1 MKPLR
6 YGPNAMLVCPVQSL
20 SVRQW
25 LSHFGPG
32 VLELQDLSH
41 DEIWDDSMLIQQYDQ
56 AMAQVKKKLE
66 KKIQGSKTSEGD
78 SEVPDAS
85 TTKENTTKR
94 DRSNTQK
101 KKKKSKKKRE
111 WYTGDPCR
119 AKFTEDGMVYEATVV
134 SMQPDHG
141 TCRVRYVGYENEEDL
156 PVRTLIKS
164 KGEEARRRQFQESNN
179 CMSVESDLGEGNSSV
194 VDSDVTS
201 DVENDRIFTSKAARM
216 SRPHPEPKKSKI
228 SPPFCKPSLPQM
240 PPPPAMLS
248 GEKDAKTTEAL
259 HTMLMSWYMTGY
271 HTGYYQALNEAN
283 SRKHTTF

>member
-111 WYTGDPCR
+111 
-119 AKFTEDGMVYEATVV
+119 
-134 SMQPDHG
+134 
-141 TCRVRYVGYENEEDL
+141 
-156 PVRTLIKS
+156 
-164 KGEEARRRQFQESNN
+164 
-179 CMSVESDLGEGNSSV
+179 SDLGEGNSSV

-228 SPPFCKPSLPQM
+228 SPPFCKMPPPPPVTGAPGLSSAYCIPSLPQM